1 MSTIAN
7 SLERT
12 ESETQI
18 IQHCQPPNYSNLES
32 LATEERELYV
42 PYKIRL
48 KSTSQKTSSTLEYN
62 L

>member
-7 SLERT
+7 TLERT

-48 KSTSQKTSSTLEYN
+48 KNTSQNTSSTLEYN